1 MKKIKKLKH
10 IKHHS
15 YIHLLLVFLGL
26 IFTVVLYFYQPFHA
40 YIAQL
45 GNYGYIGAFFSGML
59 FVSTFTAATGAL
71 VLLILA
77 EKLSPLE
84 LGLIAG
90 LGATIT
96 DFMIFHFI
104 KDGLMG
110 EIEDLYT
117 YYGHSKLHHLV
128 HTLKSMRWMF
138 PLLGA
143 IIIASPLPDEL
154 GIGLMG
160 ISKIGKYKFLFL
172 SFVLNSIGIMAI
184 LLLSTIIQP

>member
-1 MKKIKKLKH
+1 
-10 IKHHS
+10 
-15 YIHLLLVFLGL
+15 
-26 IFTVVLYFYQPFHA
+26 
-40 YIAQL
+40 
-45 GNYGYIGAFFSGML
+45 ML

-184 LLLSTIIQP
+184 LFTFYNYSTLICLNILSQKILSPKRSLRRSSLLRFLS

>member
-1 MKKIKKLKH
+1 MKKIKTQTYQA
-10 IKHHS
+10 S
-15 YIHLLLVFLGL
+15 FIHKSTLVFLGL

-45 GNYGYIGAFFSGML
+45 GNYGYIGAFSQVCFL
-59 FVSTFTAATGAL
+59 YPRLPPQPEPCSTHPCRKTFAVGT
-71 VLLILA
+71 
-77 EKLSPLE
+77 
-84 LGLIAG
+84 GLIAG

-172 SFVLNSIGIMAI
+172 S
-184 LLLSTIIQP
+184 LSSTQ